1 MIRSATVINFKKV
14 VSMAVVLSLMLGACG
29 KNPARR
35 DGGTATDTA
44 TDLRAL
50 EEKNR
55 ELNKQDELEEW
66 VSPKG
71 IGAGLAGGVVGG
83 ILGMEAV
90 LIILNIIAA
99 RNSNRADNLTKDM
112 ARGARAGALAGAVV
126 GGISGGIFGK
136 MSDGWVKLMLKTG
149 FIGLGAVGGSSVT
162 FILAAFIKGEIGK
175 NN

>member
-1 MIRSATVINFKKV
+1 MINFKKV

-55 ELNKQDELEEW
+55 KLTEQGELEEW

-71 IGAGLAGGVVGG
+71 IGAGVAGGAVGG
-83 ILGMEAV
+83 FLGTVVVIM
-90 LIILNIIAA
+90 IANA
-99 RNSNRADNLTKDM
+99 LVACSCCGSTDHNFSTGKEVAEWLTT
-112 ARGARAGALAGAVV
+112 GALTGAGAGV
-126 GGISGGIFGK
+126 ISGGIFGK
-136 MSDGWVKLMLKTG
+136 MSDGWGKLMLKTG
-149 FIGLGAVGGSSVT
+149 LIGLGAVVGSNVAS
-162 FILAAFIKGEIGK
+162 ILAAFIKGELK
-175 NN
+175 